1 MISIKKITKKCNN
14 TAYFYTNKQSE
25 KHSNIAYE
33 ISN

>member
-14 TAYFYTNKQSE
+14 TAYFCTNEQSK
-25 KHSNIAYE
+25 KHLNIAYE